1 MVWDVVRSSRFHKG
15 NAMNQ
20 SLIEDTI
27 DDAIGHLR
35 SVLRSKECGYMSKSN
50 IVGYLGELLVRKM
63 LESEGCK
70 VIHLGNQRGVDL
82 EYQSPKGKI
91 RIDVKTSMRKKEF
104 LKKREDFVH
113 WGWAM
118 REKAKGRSP
127 SHFVCL
133 GLDATYGVEDIFV
146 LQTPSLGLIEIK
158 DGEGLGQFNGVS
170 HGLLLPCSDA
180 FDIGPDGGQRGAL
193 HMEKCRELLRNRT
206 VLRKQRDEHL
216 SALLESHT

>member
-133 GLDATYGVEDIFV
+133 GLDATYG
-146 LQTPSLGLIEIK
+146 
-158 DGEGLGQFNGVS
+158 EGLGQFNGVS